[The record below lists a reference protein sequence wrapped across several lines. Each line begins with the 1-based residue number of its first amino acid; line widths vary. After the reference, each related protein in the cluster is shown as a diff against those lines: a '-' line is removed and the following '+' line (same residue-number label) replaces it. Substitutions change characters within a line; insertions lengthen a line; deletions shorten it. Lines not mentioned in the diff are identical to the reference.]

1 MITKQYITIVH
12 YIWRGFESWYLLRLL
27 PFHQDQDLLL
37 LFSAFLGLEW
47 LGFAKR
53 FPSNKISYISLKY
66 HILLWIRICQF
77 GKELVIFNYSIVSR
91 GAWQK
96 KMVFALWKLKWS
108 NSPLKPLLVFANLR
122 IQERLYTFLR
132 LSAIALKTSTG
143 CVQHFRLT
151 CSFAGGLRPT
161 FFSACRNSLLPS
173 ASSFSSVMVTSG
185 SGCHFSLSLKI
196 KKMNAYNYFCD
207 NCRNSSAL
215 IG

>member
-96 KMVFALWKLKWS
+96 KNGFRIVKVKMVKFA
-108 NSPLKPLLVFANLR
+108 
-122 IQERLYTFLR
+122 T
-132 LSAIALKTSTG
+132 KTSARVRKFKDTG
-143 CVQHFRLT
+143 KIVHFP
-151 CSFAGGLRPT
+151 ST
-161 FFSACRNSLLPS
+161 FCYCFEDKHRMC
-173 ASSFSSVMVTSG
+173 
-185 SGCHFSLSLKI
+185 
-196 KKMNAYNYFCD
+196 
-207 NCRNSSAL
+207 SAL
-215 IG
+215 STHLLICWRLETNFL